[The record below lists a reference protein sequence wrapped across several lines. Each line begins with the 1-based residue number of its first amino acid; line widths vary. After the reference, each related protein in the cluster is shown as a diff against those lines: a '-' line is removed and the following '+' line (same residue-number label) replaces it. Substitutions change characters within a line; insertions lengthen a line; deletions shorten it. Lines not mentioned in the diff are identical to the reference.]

1 MECSFYDAI
10 SFLNILQTYL
20 PSIFAKAVT
29 VFKARNNS
37 SLDILLKIVHNV
49 SNSKI
54 LVEAKIYTTRPE
66 RVPRIKDLNQLMK

>member
-37 SLDILLKIVHNV
+37 SLDILLKIVHNGD
-49 SNSKI
+49 
-54 LVEAKIYTTRPE
+54 E
-66 RVPRIKDLNQLMK
+66 LMM